1 MPRLLIHRAGE
12 SARVFELLGER
23 PVSIGRAKA
32 CNVVL
37 DNPSVSRQH
46 AIVRSTPD
54 GKWQII
60 DRSSSNGVKV
70 NGKAV
75 QEAILRANDE
85 VLLGEYRLRF
95 FDDSPSREMV
105 TYGTPQLPPRFAK
118 MLTESAYSGAFLP
131 VQPVGNIAAAEM
143 DRSGG
148 APDRLRTLEQ
158 ENRLLTLLY
167 RVSRALGELTTVEQ
181 VTQRIVDLVLEID
194 GAERGYAMMLDAQ
207 SMGRANFSRGECGFE
222 PAVIRYRPSA
232 APSPSMPQLA
242 ISRSI
247 IRQVLQGGLPLLIS
261 DPQADPRFSASASV
275 AAAGIQSAMCA
286 PLGAKDRCSGL
297 LYVDNLSRRGM
308 FTVEQL
314 NVFAVIASQA
324 GLAVERARAQ
334 GNPAEQ
340 LAPSSALE

>member
-1 MPRLLIHRAGE
+1 MPRFLIHHAGE
-12 SARVFELLGER
+12 SPRVFELVGER
-23 PVSIGRAKA
+23 PVSVGRAKA
-32 CNVVL
+32 CTIVL
-37 DNPSVSRQH
+37 DNFSVSRQH

-54 GKWQII
+54 GQWQII
-60 DRSSSNGVKV
+60 DRSSVNGVKV
-70 NGKAV
+70 NGKMV
-75 QEAILRANDE
+75 QEATLRANDE
-85 VLLGEYRLRF
+85 ILLGEYRLRF
-95 FDDSPSREMV
+95 FEDSSPREMV

-118 MLTESAYSGAFLP
+118 VLTEAAYSGSFLP
-131 VQPVGNIAAAEM
+131 VQPVGNVTAGGSDHSAGAAN
-143 DRSGG
+143 
-148 APDRLRTLEQ
+148 RLHALEQ

-167 RVSRALGELTTVEQ
+167 RVSRALGEPITVEE

-194 GAERGYAMMLDAQ
+194 GVERGYAMLLDAQ
-207 SMGRANFSRGECGFE
+207 STDRDSLSRGEYAFE
-222 PAVIRYRPSA
+222 PAIIRYRPGASS
-232 APSPSMPQLA
+232 SPNMPRLA

-286 PLGAKDRCSGL
+286 PLGTKDRCFGL
-297 LYVDNLSRRGM
+297 LYVDNISRRVM

-324 GLAVERARAQ
+324 GLAVARARAHSHT
-334 GNPAEQ
+334 AEQ